1 LRPGLIRWATRR
13 WGLPGLVVLLA
24 GCSPAPSPVAEL
36 TGPTMGTAYRVQL
49 SPPPDGPTLTMLQL
63 RIDERLRQ
71 VNRVFS
77 TYLEDSAISR
87 FNRST
92 STEWQPA
99 PEELVELVR
108 RAAGIS
114 AQTGG
119 RFDIT
124 VAPLVRAWGFGS
136 DGARDTPPAAETI
149 DALLREV
156 GYTRLSWRTDPP
168 MLRKQVPG
176 LEIDLSSIAKGW
188 AVDQVGALLE
198 AQGFT
203 SYLVDI
209 GGETLARGGK
219 AGGESWRIA
228 IERPG
233 RQRTAQGSFA
243 ATDIAVATS
252 GDYRNY
258 FEHDGRRY
266 SHTIDPLSGQAVRH
280 RLASVTVL
288 AADCTAAD
296 AWATALMVLGETEA
310 PALAER
316 LSLAALFIIRAD
328 DGLSERATPDFTRDV
343 AWQRLQ

>member
-1 LRPGLIRWATRR
+1 
-13 WGLPGLVVLLA
+13 
-24 GCSPAPSPVAEL
+24 
-36 TGPTMGTAYRVQL
+36 MGTAYRVQL

-71 VNRVFS
+71 INSVFS
-77 TYLEDSAISR
+77 TYLEDSAITR

-92 STEWQPA
+92 STQWQTV
-99 PEELVELVR
+99 PEELVDLVR
-108 RAAGIS
+108 RAAAIS
-114 AQTGG
+114 TQTGG
-119 RFDIT
+119 RYDIT
-124 VAPLVRAWGFGS
+124 VEPLVRAWGFGS
-136 DGARDTPPAAETI
+136 DAERDTPPAAATI

-156 GYTRLSWRTDPP
+156 GYTRLSWRTEPP
-168 MLRKQVPG
+168 MLRKAVPG

-198 AQGFT
+198 AQGFS

-219 AGGESWRIA
+219 SGGEPWRIA

-233 RQRTAQGSFA
+233 RRRAPQGSFA

-266 SHTIDPLSGQAVRH
+266 SHTIDPLTGRAVRH
-280 RLASVTVL
+280 RLASVTVI
-288 AADCTAAD
+288 AADCTEAD

-316 LSLAALFIIRAD
+316 LDLAALFIIRTD
-328 DGLSERATPDFTRDV
+328 DGLGEHATPAFTDKV
-343 AWQRLQ
+343 AWRHLH